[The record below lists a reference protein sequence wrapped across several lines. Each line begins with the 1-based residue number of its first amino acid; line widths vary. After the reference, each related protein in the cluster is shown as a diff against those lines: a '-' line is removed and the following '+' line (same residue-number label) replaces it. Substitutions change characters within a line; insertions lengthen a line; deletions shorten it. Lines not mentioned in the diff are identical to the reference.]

1 MSAGAGGERTLAALA
16 ALERDLVDLH
26 TRREL
31 LVAVARLNGVGWPAI
46 ARTMGI
52 STEAA
57 RYRFARIVDDL
68 TRAARRRAHAG

>member
-1 MSAGAGGERTLAALA
+1 MTGPAAERTLAALA

-31 LVAVARLNGVGWPAI
+31 LVAVARVNGVGWPAI

-52 STEAA
+52 TTAAA
-57 RYRFARIVDDL
+57 RHRFARIVDDL
-68 TRAARRRAHAG
+68 TRAARRRSHAV